1 MNLRDIRKERG
12 KTQKQI
18 AKLLGISQQSYSAY
32 ENGVS
37 QPPRDAL
44 IKLAEYYQ
52 VSTDYLLDRTSSPTF
67 TQGQVTFPN
76 VFPVEKRKIPFLGK
90 IACGEP
96 IFAEEEKGVYVEA
109 LSDLH
114 VDFCLQAKGDS
125 MINARIK
132 GGDIVFIRSQPE
144 VNNGEIAAVAIGD
157 TATLK
162 RVYYYPEKN
171 QITLQAENPAF
182 PPLTYVGAELEEIRI
197 LGKAVAF
204 QSSL

>member
-52 VSTDYLLDRTSSPTF
+52 VSTDYLLDRTSSPTS
-67 TQGQVTFPN
+67 TPGQVTFSN
-76 VFPVEKRKIPFLGK
+76 VFPVEKRKIPFLGE

-96 IFAEEEKGVYVEA
+96 IFPEEEKPVYVEA

-132 GGDIVFIRSQPE
+132 DGDIVFIRSQPE

-171 QITLQAENPAF
+171 QITLQAENSAF

>member
-52 VSTDYLLDRTSSPTF
+52 VSTDYLLDRTNLPTS
-67 TQGQVTFPN
+67 TQGQVTFSN

-132 GGDIVFIRSQPE
+132 DGDIVFIRSQPE

-171 QITLQAENPAF
+171 QITLQAENSAF

-204 QSSL
+204 QSNL

>member
-52 VSTDYLLDRTSSPTF
+52 VSTDYLLDRTNLPTS
-67 TQGQVTFPN
+67 TQGQVTFSN

-96 IFAEEEKGVYVEA
+96 IFAEEKKGVYVEA

-114 VDFCLQAKGDS
+114 VDFCLQTKGDS

-132 GGDIVFIRSQPE
+132 DGDIVFIRSQPE

-204 QSSL
+204 QSNL

>member
-67 TQGQVTFPN
+67 TQGQVTFSN

-182 PPLTYVGAELEEIRI
+182 PPLTYVGAELEETRI

>member
-67 TQGQVTFPN
+67 TQGQVTFSN

>member
-52 VSTDYLLDRTSSPTF
+52 VSTDYLLDRTNLPTS
-67 TQGQVTFPN
+67 TQGQVTFSN
-76 VFPVEKRKIPFLGK
+76 IFPVEKRKIPFLGK

-132 GGDIVFIRSQPE
+132 DGDIVFIRSQPE

-204 QSSL
+204 QSNL

>member
-52 VSTDYLLDRTSSPTF
+52 VSTDYLLDRTNLPTS
-67 TQGQVTFPN
+67 TQGQVTFSN
-76 VFPVEKRKIPFLGK
+76 VFSVEKRKIPFWGK

-96 IFAEEEKGVYVEA
+96 IFAEEKKGVYVEA

-132 GGDIVFIRSQPE
+132 DGDIVFIRSQPE

-204 QSSL
+204 QSNL

>member
-1 MNLRDIRKERG
+1 MIGKIFHSFYALKTRRGVAFSGFFRKSSSFR
-12 KTQKQI
+12 
-18 AKLLGISQQSYSAY
+18 LDSQR
-32 ENGVS
+32 GVS
-37 QPPRDAL
+37 YNKTAR
-44 IKLAEYYQ
+44 
-52 VSTDYLLDRTSSPTF
+52 PTGRSDF
-67 TQGQVTFPN
+67 VCKPTE
-76 VFPVEKRKIPFLGK
+76 EK
-90 IACGEP
+90 
-96 IFAEEEKGVYVEA
+96 KGVYVEA

-132 GGDIVFIRSQPE
+132 DGDIVFIRSQPE

-204 QSSL
+204 QSNL

>member
-1 MNLRDIRKERG
+1 MNLRNIRKERG

-18 AKLLGISQQSYSAY
+18 AKLLGVSQQSYSAY

-52 VSTDYLLDRTSSPTF
+52 VSTDYLLDRTSLPAS
-67 TQGQVTFPN
+67 TQGQVTFSN
-76 VFPVEKRKIPFLGK
+76 VFPVEKRKVPFLGK

-96 IFAEEEKGVYVEA
+96 IFAEEEKGVYMDT
-109 LSDLH
+109 LNDLH

-125 MINARIK
+125 MINARIMD
-132 GGDIVFIRSQPE
+132 GDIVFIRSQPE

-171 QITLQAENPAF
+171 QITLQAENPAY
-182 PPLTYVGAELEEIRI
+182 PPLTYVGDELAEIRI

-204 QSSL
+204 QSNL

>member
-52 VSTDYLLDRTSSPTF
+52 VSTDYLLDRTNLPTS
-67 TQGQVTFPN
+67 TQGQVTFSN
-76 VFPVEKRKIPFLGK
+76 IFPVEKRKIPFLGK

-132 GGDIVFIRSQPE
+132 DGDIVFIRSQPE

-171 QITLQAENPAF
+171 QITLQAENPAC
-182 PPLTYVGAELEEIRI
+182 PPLTYVSAELEEIRI

-204 QSSL
+204 QSNL

>member
-52 VSTDYLLDRTSSPTF
+52 VSTDYLLDRTNLPTS
-67 TQGQVTFPN
+67 TQGQVTFSN

-132 GGDIVFIRSQPE
+132 DGDIVFIRSQPE

-204 QSSL
+204 QSNL

>member
-52 VSTDYLLDRTSSPTF
+52 VSTDYLLDRTNLPTS
-67 TQGQVTFPN
+67 TQGQVTFSN
-76 VFPVEKRKIPFLGK
+76 VFPVEKRKIPFWGK

-96 IFAEEEKGVYVEA
+96 IFAEEKKGVYVEA

-132 GGDIVFIRSQPE
+132 DGDIVFIRSQPE

-204 QSSL
+204 QSNL

>member
-52 VSTDYLLDRTSSPTF
+52 VSTDYLLDRTNLPTS
-67 TQGQVTFPN
+67 TQGQVTFSN

-96 IFAEEEKGVYVEA
+96 IFAEEEKRVYVEA

-132 GGDIVFIRSQPE
+132 DGDIVFIRSQPE

-204 QSSL
+204 QSNL

>member
-52 VSTDYLLDRTSSPTF
+52 VSTDYLLDRTNLPTS
-67 TQGQVTFPN
+67 TQKQVTFSN

-132 GGDIVFIRSQPE
+132 DGDIVFIRSQPE

-204 QSSL
+204 QSNL

>member
-52 VSTDYLLDRTSSPTF
+52 VSTDYLLDRTNLPTS
-67 TQGQVTFPN
+67 TQEQVTFSN

-132 GGDIVFIRSQPE
+132 DGDIVFIRSQPE

-204 QSSL
+204 QSNL

>member
-44 IKLAEYYQ
+44 IKLAEYFQ

-67 TQGQVTFPN
+67 TQGQVTFSN

-132 GGDIVFIRSQPE
+132 DGDIVFIRSQPE

-197 LGKAVAF
+197 LGKAVAL

>member
-1 MNLRDIRKERG
+1 MNLRNIRKERR

-37 QPPRDAL
+37 QPPKDAL
-44 IKLAEYYQ
+44 IKLAEYYH
-52 VSTDYLLDRTSSPTF
+52 VTTDYLLDRTSLPISTP
-67 TQGQVTFPN
+67 GQVTFSN
-76 VFPVEKRKIPFLGK
+76 IFPVEKKKIPFLGK
-90 IACGEP
+90 IACGQP
-96 IFAEEEKGVYVEA
+96 IFSDEEKGVYVDA
-109 LSDLH
+109 LSNLH

-132 GGDIVFIRSQPE
+132 DGDIVFIRSQPE

-171 QITLQAENPAF
+171 QITLQAENPSF
-182 PPLTYVGAELEEIRI
+182 PPLTYSGDELTEIRI
-197 LGKAVAF
+197 LGKAIAF
-204 QSSL
+204 QSNL

>member
-1 MNLRDIRKERG
+1 MNLRNIRKERG

-18 AKLLGISQQSYSAY
+18 AKLLGVSQQSYSAY

-52 VSTDYLLDRTSSPTF
+52 VSTDYLLDRTSLPAS
-67 TQGQVTFPN
+67 TQGQVTFSN
-76 VFPVEKRKIPFLGK
+76 VFPVEKRKVPFLGK

-96 IFAEEEKGVYVEA
+96 IFAEEEKGVYMDT
-109 LSDLH
+109 LNDLH

-125 MINARIK
+125 MINARIMD
-132 GGDIVFIRSQPE
+132 GDIVFIRSQPE

-162 RVYYYPEKN
+162 RVYYYPQKN
-171 QITLQAENPAF
+171 QITLQAENPAY
-182 PPLTYVGAELEEIRI
+182 PPLTYVGDELAEIRI

-204 QSSL
+204 QSNL

>member
-52 VSTDYLLDRTSSPTF
+52 VSTDYLLDRTNLPTS
-67 TQGQVTFPN
+67 TQGQVTFSN
-76 VFPVEKRKIPFLGK
+76 IFPVEKRKIPFLGK

-114 VDFCLQAKGDS
+114 VDFCLQTKGDS

-132 GGDIVFIRSQPE
+132 DGDIVFIRSQPE

-204 QSSL
+204 RSNL

>member
-52 VSTDYLLDRTSSPTF
+52 VSTDYLLDRTNLPTS
-67 TQGQVTFPN
+67 TQGQVTFSN

-96 IFAEEEKGVYVEA
+96 IFAEEEKVVYVEA

-114 VDFCLQAKGDS
+114 VDFCLQTKGDS

-132 GGDIVFIRSQPE
+132 DGDIVFIRSQPE

-204 QSSL
+204 QSNL

>member
-52 VSTDYLLDRTSSPTF
+52 VSTDYLLDRTNLPTS
-67 TQGQVTFPN
+67 TQGQVTFSN

-114 VDFCLQAKGDS
+114 VDFCLQTKGDS

-132 GGDIVFIRSQPE
+132 DGDIVFIRSQPE

-204 QSSL
+204 QSNL

>member
-1 MNLRDIRKERG
+1 MNLRDIKKERG

-52 VSTDYLLDRTSSPTF
+52 VSTDYLLDRTNLPTS
-67 TQGQVTFPN
+67 TQGQVTFSN

-132 GGDIVFIRSQPE
+132 DGDIVFIRSQPE

-204 QSSL
+204 QSNL

>member
-52 VSTDYLLDRTSSPTF
+52 VSTDYLLDRTNLPTS
-67 TQGQVTFPN
+67 TQEQVTFSN

-132 GGDIVFIRSQPE
+132 DGDIVFIRSQPE

-182 PPLTYVGAELEEIRI
+182 PPLTYIGAELEEIRI

-204 QSSL
+204 QSNL

>member
-52 VSTDYLLDRTSSPTF
+52 VSTDYLLDRTNLPTS
-67 TQGQVTFPN
+67 TQGQVTFSN

-125 MINARIK
+125 MINAHIK
-132 GGDIVFIRSQPE
+132 DGDIVFIRSQPE

-204 QSSL
+204 QSNL

>member
-52 VSTDYLLDRTSSPTF
+52 VSTDYLLDRTSSPTS
-67 TQGQVTFPN
+67 TPGQVTFSN
-76 VFPVEKRKIPFLGK
+76 VFPVEKRKIPFLGE

-132 GGDIVFIRSQPE
+132 DGDIVFIRSQPE

-171 QITLQAENPAF
+171 QITLQAENSAF

>member
-52 VSTDYLLDRTSSPTF
+52 VSTDYLLDRTNLPTS
-67 TQGQVTFPN
+67 TQGQVTFSN
-76 VFPVEKRKIPFLGK
+76 VFPVEKRKIPFWGK

-96 IFAEEEKGVYVEA
+96 IFAEEKKGVYVEA

-132 GGDIVFIRSQPE
+132 DGDIVFIRSQPE

-182 PPLTYVGAELEEIRI
+182 PPLTYIGAELEEIRI

-204 QSSL
+204 QSNL

>member
-18 AKLLGISQQSYSAY
+18 AKLLGVSQQSYSAY

-52 VSTDYLLDRTSSPTF
+52 VSTDYLLDRTNLPTS
-67 TQGQVTFPN
+67 TQGQVTFSN
-76 VFPVEKRKIPFLGK
+76 VFPVEKKKIPFLGK

-96 IFAEEEKGVYVEA
+96 IFAEEEKGVYMDT
-109 LSDLH
+109 LNDLH
-114 VDFCLQAKGDS
+114 VDFCLQAQGDS
-125 MINARIK
+125 MINARIMD
-132 GGDIVFIRSQPE
+132 GDIVFIRSQPE

-204 QSSL
+204 QSNL

>member
-52 VSTDYLLDRTSSPTF
+52 VSTDYLLDRTNLPTS
-67 TQGQVTFPN
+67 TPRQVTFSN

-96 IFAEEEKGVYVEA
+96 IFAEEEKVVYVEA

-114 VDFCLQAKGDS
+114 VDFCLQTKGDS

-132 GGDIVFIRSQPE
+132 DGDIVFIRSQPE

-182 PPLTYVGAELEEIRI
+182 PPLTYVGAKLEEIRI

-204 QSSL
+204 QSNL

>member
-52 VSTDYLLDRTSSPTF
+52 VSTDYLLDRTSSPTS
-67 TQGQVTFPN
+67 TPGQVTFSN
-76 VFPVEKRKIPFLGK
+76 VFPVEKRKIPFLGE

-96 IFAEEEKGVYVEA
+96 IFTEEEKGVYVEA

-132 GGDIVFIRSQPE
+132 DGDIVFIRSQPE

-171 QITLQAENPAF
+171 QITLQAENSAF

>member
-52 VSTDYLLDRTSSPTF
+52 VPTDYLLDRTSSPTS
-67 TQGQVTFPN
+67 TQGQVTFSN

-90 IACGEP
+90 
-96 IFAEEEKGVYVEA
+96 
-109 LSDLH
+109 
-114 VDFCLQAKGDS
+114 
-125 MINARIK
+125 
-132 GGDIVFIRSQPE
+132 
-144 VNNGEIAAVAIGD
+144 
-157 TATLK
+157 
-162 RVYYYPEKN
+162 
-171 QITLQAENPAF
+171 
-182 PPLTYVGAELEEIRI
+182 
-197 LGKAVAF
+197 
-204 QSSL
+204 